1 MIVDAHAHIYDYLA
15 GYGAKGEFRP
25 LGNGKGIWATGEVE
39 QFFPAQYGDLGFRA
53 EALLGLMEEAGID
66 HAVLLQGGNYGFH
79 NDYCAEVARQY
90 PEKFTAIATVDPYAF
105 YAQEILDHL
114 IGDYGMRGLKFELSQ
129 TWGMTG
135 YHADAKLDGP
145 VFAKV
150 LERAEKENMT
160 VTIDMGPVSASSFD
174 PEGMINAAKRYPG
187 IQFIFCHC
195 CFPCDD
201 GQNGLRLEWMG
212 RMREAGILFDIS
224 NLLAVWPEEPP
235 FPKKHAFL
243 KEVKAVV
250 GAERMIW
257 GTDVPGILRKFTYK
271 QLMAMITDSGAF
283 TPEELTLVM
292 GENARSVYG
301 IK

>member
-1 MIVDAHAHIYDYLA
+1 MIVDAHAHIYDILA

-90 PEKFTAIATVDPYAF
+90 PGKFTAIATVDPYAF
-105 YAQEILDHL
+105 YVQDILDHL
-114 IGDYGMRGLKFELSQ
+114 IGDYGIRGLKFELSQ

-135 YHADAKLDGP
+135 YHPDAKLDGP
-145 VFAKV
+145 VFARV
-150 LERAEKENMT
+150 LERAERENMT
-160 VTIDMGPVSASSFD
+160 VTIDMGPMGTASFD
-174 PEGMINAAKRYPG
+174 TDAMINAANRYPG

-201 GQNGLRLEWMG
+201 GQNGRRLELMSQ
-212 RMREAGILFDIS
+212 MKEAGILFDIS

-271 QLMAMITDSGAF
+271 QLMAMVTDSGAF
-283 TPEELTLVM
+283 TPEELALVM
-292 GENARSVYG
+292 GENARKVYR

>member
-1 MIVDAHAHIYDYLA
+1 MIIDAHAHIYDILA

-25 LGNGKGIWATGEVE
+25 FGNGKGIWATGEVE
-39 QFFPAQYGDLGFRA
+39 QFFPSQYGDLGFRG
-53 EALLGLMEEAGID
+53 EALLELMAEAGID

-79 NDYCAEVARQY
+79 NDYVIETARRY
-90 PEKFTAIATVDPYAF
+90 PDKFTPIVTVDPYAF
-105 YAQEILDHL
+105 YVQQILDHL
-114 IGDYGMRGLKFELSQ
+114 IGEKGVRGLKFELSQ

-135 YHADAKLDGP
+135 YHPELKLDGP

-150 LERAEKENMT
+150 LERAEREELT
-160 VTIDMGPVSASSFD
+160 VTVDMGPMGTGGFD
-174 PEGMINAAKRYPG
+174 PEAMKTVAKRYPG
-187 IQFIFCHC
+187 IRFIFCHC

-201 GQNGLRLEWMG
+201 GQNGLRLEIMDQ
-212 RMREAGILFDIS
+212 MKDAGILFDIS

-257 GTDVPGILRKFTYK
+257 GSDVPGILRKFTYQ
-271 QLMAMITDSGAF
+271 QLMAMVTESGAF
-283 TPEELTLVM
+283 TEQELQLVM
-292 GENARSVYG
+292 GENARRVYG
-301 IK
+301 IG

>member
-1 MIVDAHAHIYDYLA
+1 MIIDAHAHIYDILA

-53 EALLGLMEEAGID
+53 EALLDLMDEAGID

-90 PEKFTAIATVDPYAF
+90 PDKFTAIATVDPHAF
-105 YAQEILDHL
+105 YVRQILDHL
-114 IGDYGMRGLKFELSQ
+114 IGDYGIKGLKFELSE

-135 YHADAKLDGP
+135 YHPGLKLDGP
-145 VFAKV
+145 VFAPV
-150 LERAEKENMT
+150 LERAEKEGMT
-160 VTIDMGPVSASSFD
+160 VTIDMGPMGTASFD
-174 PEGMINAAKRYPG
+174 TDAMETVARRYPG
-187 IQFIFCHC
+187 ITFIFCHC
-195 CFPCDD
+195 CFPCED
-201 GQNGLRLEWMG
+201 GQNGLRLE
-212 RMREAGILFDIS
+212 RMAKMKEAGILFDIS

-250 GAERMIW
+250 GADRMIW
-257 GTDVPGILRKFTYK
+257 GTDVPGILRKFTYQ
-271 QLMAMITDSGAF
+271 QLLAMITDSGAF
-283 TPEELTLVM
+283 TPEELDLVL
-292 GENARSVYG
+292 GENARRVYR